1 MIHLS
6 KFHELKSVHMIRTA
20 WVCASFRSGFLI
32 KVNLDTVS
40 CDDDG
45 DVDDGGFL
53 TKVNLV
59 IVSCDD
65 DGDPAECEDG
75 DNGWWK
81 STIIISQTD
90 DTE

>member
-32 KVNLDTVS
+32 KVNLVIMVNS
-40 CDDDG
+40 DDDG
-45 DVDDGGFL
+45 DEDSDGNVDDGGFL
-53 TKVNLV
+53 IKVNLV
-59 IVSCDD
+59 IISCDD

-75 DNGWWK
+75 DNGWW
-81 STIIISQTD
+81 
-90 DTE
+90 

>member
-32 KVNLDTVS
+32 KVNL
-40 CDDDG
+40 
-45 DVDDGGFL
+45 
-53 TKVNLV
+53 V
-59 IVSCDD
+59 IISCDD